1 MIALKDIPVLV
12 GLAGSIVTGSFY
24 VHDIKRDVAE
34 LGVNYRQHVAEQQ
47 ETTLYEKKWKLETRI
62 KNAPTD
68 EDANR
73 ELEIVNRL
81 LDTNKVQQKELK
93 GLTK

>member
-12 GLAGSIVTGSFY
+12 GLAGSVITGSFY

-47 ETTLYEKKWKLETRI
+47 ETTLYEKKWKLETRV
-62 KNAPTD
+62 KNSPGD

-81 LDTNKVQQKELK
+81 LDTNKEQQKELK

>member
-62 KNAPTD
+62 KNAPSD

>member
-62 KNAPTD
+62 KNSPSD
-68 EDANR
+68 EEANR

-81 LDTNKVQQKELK
+81 LDTNKAQQKDLK
-93 GLTK
+93 GR

>member
-62 KNAPTD
+62 KNSPSD
-68 EDANR
+68 EEANR

-81 LDTNKVQQKELK
+81 LDTNKSQQKELK
-93 GLTK
+93 GLAK

>member
-81 LDTNKVQQKELK
+81 LDTNKEQQKELK

>member
-62 KNAPTD
+62 KNAPSD

-81 LDTNKVQQKELK
+81 LDTNKEQQKELK